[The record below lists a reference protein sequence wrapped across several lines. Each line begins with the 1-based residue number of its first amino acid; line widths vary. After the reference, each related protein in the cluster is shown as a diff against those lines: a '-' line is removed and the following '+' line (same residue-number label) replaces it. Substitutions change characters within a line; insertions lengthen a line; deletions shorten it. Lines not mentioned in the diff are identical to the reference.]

1 MVKISSGDLRLSA
14 LGTAE
19 DGLAEDE
26 AGSGDGSACG
36 GTAADEEAG
45 SAGGGT
51 AGGGTA
57 ADEEVGTAGGGA
69 SS

>member
-26 AGSGDGSACG
+26 AGSGGDGSACG

-45 SAGGGT
+45 LGGGGT
-51 AGGGTA
+51 ARWWH
-57 ADEEVGTAGGGA
+57 
-69 SS
+69 SC